1 MGRDPD
7 HCPVLIC
14 SGRLILFP
22 RKLLAS
28 INLNAPWGL
37 LLVNRYFQPLG
48 FSPVL
53 IRSLSLRFA
62 CLFNTL
68 PSLTSLSL
76 FSSSS
81 IFSSTTLSVFRHF
94 HFFFP
99 ILFAAPR
106 APCKMDTD
114 WCLRCGRHTNEGN
127 DVYCSKQCMALDQSL
142 AHSLP
147 ARTSYHRHASFDLPT
162 AATSP
167 RPASVTQSSQ
177 RLPLI
182 HRRAHPSDPTQC
194 VARFRD
200 EELQD
205 LHAGAYHVVPSQYLG
220 KDHEGIL
227 RWAAS
232 VHPGLEEDE
241 DDDLIP
247 SPSSS
252 IPVDLDKLIRPPFL
266 PLTAQNLAPP
276 YVTRHTSGYILHDF
290 PYSQQQQQQHR
301 EPRTAPSLIP
311 SQDDA
316 SFLTPASESVNTPS
330 VIPDASSTTSSHAA
344 KPLLRRFVNKISS
357 WMAYPVPV
365 PLPNVDAGRNTSVPP
380 SPEERLVYSDQT
392 LRTLPR
398 KDISA
403 VSIPKSLIPS

>member
-1 MGRDPD
+1 M
-7 HCPVLIC
+7 
-14 SGRLILFP
+14 
-22 RKLLAS
+22 
-28 INLNAPWGL
+28 
-37 LLVNRYFQPLG
+37 
-48 FSPVL
+48 
-53 IRSLSLRFA
+53 
-62 CLFNTL
+62 
-68 PSLTSLSL
+68 
-76 FSSSS
+76 
-81 IFSSTTLSVFRHF
+81 
-94 HFFFP
+94 
-99 ILFAAPR
+99 
-106 APCKMDTD
+106 
-114 WCLRCGRHTNEGN
+114 
-127 DVYCSKQCMALDQSL
+127 YCSKKCMALDQSL

-147 ARTSYHRHASFDLPT
+147 ARTSYHCHASFDLPV
-162 AATSP
+162 AAPSP

-177 RLPLI
+177 RLPPI

-194 VARFRD
+194 VTRFRD

-220 KDHEGIL
+220 KDHDGIL

-232 VHPGLEEDE
+232 VHPGLEEE
-241 DDDLIP
+241 DDPIP

-252 IPVDLDKLIRPPFL
+252 IPVDLDKLTRPPFF

-276 YVTRHTSGYILHDF
+276 CVTIDPRHISGSILHSF
-290 PYSQQQQQQHR
+290 PCSQQQQQQQR

-316 SFLTPASESVNTPS
+316 SFLTPVSESVNTPS

-365 PLPNVDAGRNTSVPP
+365 PLPNVDAGRKASVPP
-380 SPEERLVYSDQT
+380 SPEERLVYSDET
-392 LRTLPR
+392 LRPLPR
-398 KDISA
+398 KNISV